1 MRGFICRDYGLVLS
15 RSHPCCQQDCHKN
28 KNNLFHL
35 LFLFSYCLECKDN
48 VYDGISLFKKMKF
61 CFPWEP
67 VTPDLRAAGFAGS
80 QRRQIHVQP
89 VSLSASGSRF
99 TCSWLRWHSADAD
112 SCAAGFAESQRM
124 QIHVQSASLAFSGR
138 SCTCIGFCREFR
150 TPPGRCSLPYAIRIR
165 AHRDI
170 GSC

>member
-1 MRGFICRDYGLVLS
+1 MNIKREDRYD
-15 RSHPCCQQDCHKN
+15 
-28 KNNLFHL
+28 L

-99 TCSWLRWHSADAD
+99 TCSWLRWHSAG
-112 SCAAGFAESQRM
+112 AAAR
-124 QIHVQSASLAFSGR
+124 VSASAGSLELHPDGVP
-138 SCTCIGFCREFR
+138 FR
-150 TPPGRCSLPYAIRIR
+150 M
-165 AHRDI
+165 
-170 GSC
+170 